1 MKIAMVGTRGVPAR
15 YGGFETCVEEVGR
28 RLVDR
33 GHEVVVYCRTPL
45 ADEGAQAPALPT
57 EHLGMELVHLPA
69 VHHKVLETL
78 SHTGLSAGHLLRER
92 LTHRVTRRTPA
103 DVALV
108 FNAANSVFLPVLR
121 AAGIPVATHVDGL
134 EWRRAK
140 WGGAGRQFYRRAEAL
155 AVRWSDALIAD
166 ADGISDYYRD
176 EFDADTVRIA
186 YGAPI
191 IDAAAIGHAGVDEL
205 GLTPGGYHLVVAR
218 FEPENHVDVI
228 VDGYVRSE
236 ATKPLVV
243 VGSAPYSDEYT
254 ARVRAL
260 GDDRVRFLGGVWDQG
275 VLDQLYANSA
285 TYLHGHSVGGTNP
298 SLLRAMG
305 AAAPSICFDVEFNRE
320 VTRAAGRYFRGPD
333 DVARLVGEAERDPVG
348 TVARGRAGQR
358 RARDYDWDDV
368 AGRYEQLCA
377 ELPARRAA
385 RVDGP
390 HPTGARTGAQ
400 PRPERTPVT
409 AVAPLPAGRRGLV
422 LGTFDVLRA
431 SQLDLLARAGRECDR
446 VTVGVLDRTASDP
459 VAPRH
464 DVVNTLTDRLL
475 LARHLRGVDEVLD
488 VDDLD
493 PDDLAAR
500 FDVVY
505 LDETVGLSQVESDA
519 RALTANLEV
528 VDVPRDGAPRLQLVD
543 DAHADE
549 RGGLVVGYI
558 PGAWDALHAGHI
570 AILDRARA
578 LCDRLVVGVADDETL
593 LAVKGRLPLVPHAE
607 RMAIVASLSMA
618 DEVVAD
624 RSSDKRLAWEQV
636 HFDVLFKGTDWEGT
650 AKGKRLEAEMSEVGA
665 RLEYL
670 PYTWRIST
678 TRIRK
683 RLDAL
688 TA

>member
-28 RLVDR
+28 RLVER

-45 ADEGAQAPALPT
+45 ADGTGSAPVLPT
-57 EHLGMELVHLPA
+57 EHLGMQLVQLPA
-69 VHHKVLETL
+69 VRHKVLETL
-78 SHTGLSAGHLLRER
+78 SHTGLSAAHAFV
-92 LTHRVTRRTPA
+92 HRP

-108 FNAANSVFLPVLR
+108 FNAANSVFLPAFR

-140 WGGAGRQFYRRAEAL
+140 WGGAGRSFYRKAESL

-191 IDAAAIGHAGVDEL
+191 IDASEIGHAGIAEL
-205 GLTPGGYHLVVAR
+205 GLAPQGYHLVVAR

-228 VDGYVRSE
+228 VDGYVRSS
-236 ATKPLVV
+236 ADKPLVV
-243 VGSAPYSDEYT
+243 VGSAPYSDQYT

-260 GDDRVRFLGGVWDQG
+260 GDDRVRFLGGVWDQNL
-275 VLDQLYANSA
+275 LDQLYANSA

-298 SLLRAMG
+298 SLLRAIG

-320 VTRAAGRYFRGPD
+320 VTRAAGRYFANPD
-333 DVARLVGEAERDPVG
+333 DVARAVEAAEADPAA
-348 TVARGRAGQR
+348 TAARGRAGQA

-377 ELPARRAA
+377 ELPARRTARAA
-385 RVDGP
+385 GAR
-390 HPTGARTGAQ
+390 PTGARIGLA
-400 PRPERTPVT
+400 PRVDTPAPV
-409 AVAPLPAGRRGLV
+409 AVPTVFTGRRALV
-422 LGTFDVLRA
+422 LGTFDVLRS

-459 VAPRH
+459 VAPRGE
-464 DVVNTLTDRLL
+464 VVNTLTDRLL
-475 LARHLRGVDEVLD
+475 LAQHLRGVDEVID

-493 PDDLAAR
+493 PIALAAR

-505 LDETVGLSQVESDA
+505 LDDTVGLESTDRNFVEQ
-519 RALTANLEV
+519 LEV
-528 VDVPRDGAPRLQLVD
+528 VDLPRDDGPHLRVVTTQR
-543 DAHADE
+543 DE
-549 RGGLVVGYI
+549 RSGLVVGYI
-558 PGAWDALHAGHI
+558 PGAWDALHAGHL

-593 LAVKGRLPLVPHAE
+593 LAVKGRLPLVPHEE
-607 RMAIVASLSMA
+607 RMAIVAALSMA
-618 DEVVAD
+618 DDVVAD
-624 RSSDKRLAWEQV
+624 HSSDKRLAWDDV
-636 HFDVLFKGTDWEGT
+636 HFDVLFKGTDWQGT
-650 AKGKRLEAEMSEVGA
+650 AKGKRLEAEMAEVGA

-688 TA
+688 SV